1 MQRGK
6 AILGL
11 ALLGLQGALAAQ
23 TPLPAIQHDDV
34 VPGIGSVESVD
45 FINVNDAKMWTALAI
60 TNADALTD
68 ACYLRGGFLSM
79 REGMELAFPA
89 GTTLNAFE
97 AFALNKRGDIA
108 TVIVARIPGVA
119 NLKDSMAWNLRIL
132 GSKDDP
138 FIDPLVP
145 PGTVWNGFDVVRVN
159 DRNEFLVS
167 GDVKANIA
175 PSNRDILIKYQLD
188 DLGNV
193 VSRNILTIRGKIL
206 TDFGGVIV
214 ANMPINE
221 NAFALNNKGDVL
233 NVLTITTNVSY
244 VFRNMVEALAV
255 DGTSSPVNR
264 NWTGLINSKVALND
278 RGDYVLTGTVTG
290 DPNTDFL
297 IVKNGVKF
305 AQEGDIL
312 PELSDQ
318 PIATGSNAP
327 INIGNN
333 GDVFWHTGV
342 LGGSTEAYMRNYTP
356 ILRRGQDVGGKTV
369 TKLEILDT
377 SFHASP
383 NGRYFACG
391 VDLDGRD
398 AVLLIDFGVV
408 LEMPGCFGN
417 PGKLTHSGGSARVGQ
432 FIEFAMDNGQVPGA
446 LARINFSSRQ
456 RIPNSE
462 CGVLTPSGEL
472 MISRP
477 HRLASLFPGPW
488 NGADPT
494 RVGANIPPDLS
505 LVDAVLFAQGIFRS
519 PSAPLVDVRM
529 TNALRIE
536 IGAP

>member
-1 MQRGK
+1 MQRWK

-11 ALLGLQGALAAQ
+11 ALLGLPGVLEAQ
-23 TPLPAIQHDDV
+23 TPQPAVQHDDI

-60 TNADALTD
+60 TSTD
-68 ACYLRGGFLSM
+68 ATVDACLLRGGFLSM
-79 REGMELAFPA
+79 RESMELAFPA
-89 GTTLNAFE
+89 GTTLDEFDAI
-97 AFALNKRGDIA
+97 ALNKRGDLA
-108 TVIVARIPGVA
+108 TVLRVRIPNVA
-119 NLKDSMAWNLRIL
+119 AIKEAMVWNLRVL
-132 GSKDDP
+132 GAKDDP
-138 FIDPLVP
+138 FTDPLVP
-145 PGTVWNGFDVVRVN
+145 SGTVWNGFDVVRVN
-159 DRNEFLVS
+159 DNNQFLVS
-167 GDVKANIA
+167 GDVKASVA
-175 PSNRDILIKYQLD
+175 PANRDILIKYQLD

-193 VSRNILTIRGKIL
+193 LSRDIITIRNTILTG
-206 TDFGGVIV
+206 FGGVIV
-214 ANMPINE
+214 ASMPVNE
-221 NAFALNNKGDVL
+221 NAFAFNNKGDVL
-233 NVLTITTNVSY
+233 NVVTITTNVSY
-244 VFRNMVEALAV
+244 VFRNMTEALAV

-264 NWTGLINSKVALND
+264 NWSGLINSKVALND
-278 RGDYVLTGTVTG
+278 RGDYVLTGSLTG

-297 IVKNGVKF
+297 IVKNGAKF

-318 PIATGSNAP
+318 PITGGSNAP

-333 GDVFWHTGV
+333 GDVFWYTNV
-342 LGGSTEAYMRNYTP
+342 LGGSTEAYMRNHTP
-356 ILRRGQDVGGKTV
+356 IVRRGQEVGDKTV

-383 NGRYFACG
+383 SGRFFACG

-398 AVLLIDFGVV
+398 AVLLLDFGLV

-417 PGKLTHSGGSARVGQ
+417 PGKLSHSGGSPRVGQ

-446 LARINFSSRQ
+446 LARINFSTRQ

-472 MISRP
+472 MLSRP
-477 HRLASLFPGPW
+477 HRLVSLFPGPW
-488 NGADPT
+488 NGATPT
-494 RVGANIPPDLS
+494 PVGANIPPDLA

-519 PSAPLVDVRM
+519 PSAPLQDVRM